1 MHIRQLRRPSAGQP
15 VRARHYGAALA
26 LAVLLILGGCG
37 RNGGTTPTETLSAA
51 RENTPES
58 AVPARTE
65 EEETATAE
73 TGEEETMFYIQIGD
87 TTLTAAPADTE
98 AADALMELLE
108 DGPLTVRVENYG
120 GFEKVGELPQAL
132 ARQDTRITTRPGD
145 IMLYQG
151 DSIVLFYGSNTWSYT
166 RLGTILDVSGSDLAA
181 VLGGA
186 ETQIILSK

>member
-1 MHIRQLRRPSAGQP
+1 MKALQ
-15 VRARHYGAALA
+15 RAAALA

-37 RNGGTTPTETLSAA
+37 WNGGTAPAEMPSAA
-51 RENTPES
+51 RENTPEN
-58 AVPARTE
+58 AVPSRTE
-65 EEETATAE
+65 EEKTATAE
-73 TGEEETMFYIQIGD
+73 TGEEEIMFYIQIGD

-108 DGPLTVRVENYG
+108 EGPLTIEVENYG
-120 GFEKVGELPQAL
+120 GFEKVGALPQAL
-132 ARQDTRITTRPGD
+132 PRQDTRITTRPGD

-166 RLGTILDVSGSDLAA
+166 RLGTIRDVSGSDLAD
-181 VLGGA
+181 VLGGV

>member
-1 MHIRQLRRPSAGQP
+1 MKALQ
-15 VRARHYGAALA
+15 RAAALA

-37 RNGGTTPTETLSAA
+37 RNGGTTPAETASAA
-51 RENTPES
+51 RENTPEN
-58 AVPARTE
+58 AVLSRTE
-65 EEETATAE
+65 EEKTATAE

-108 DGPLTVRVENYG
+108 EGPLTIEVENYG
-120 GFEKVGELPQAL
+120 GFEKIGDLP
-132 ARQDTRITTRPGD
+132 RQDTRITTRPGD

-166 RLGTILDVSGSDLAA
+166 RLGTIRDVSGSDLAD

>member
-1 MHIRQLRRPSAGQP
+1 
-15 VRARHYGAALA
+15 
-26 LAVLLILGGCG
+26 
-37 RNGGTTPTETLSAA
+37 
-51 RENTPES
+51 
-58 AVPARTE
+58 
-65 EEETATAE
+65 
-73 TGEEETMFYIQIGD
+73 MFYIQIGD

>member
-1 MHIRQLRRPSAGQP
+1 M
-15 VRARHYGAALA
+15 RARHCGAALA

-65 EEETATAE
+65 EEVPATAE
-73 TGEEETMFYIQIGD
+73 SGEEETMLYVQIGD

-108 DGPLTVRVENYG
+108 DGPVTVQVENYG
-120 GFEKVGELPQAL
+120 GFEKVGTLPQAL

>member
-1 MHIRQLRRPSAGQP
+1 M
-15 VRARHYGAALA
+15 RARHYGVALA

-37 RNGGTTPTETLSAA
+37 LNGGTTPTETLSAA